1 MTRLSKKTIL
11 LNMRLESKG
20 WGEKYADMF
29 CSEVPVEVQRA
40 LLHGLFRNYS
50 DASEHCYTVFR
61 HPIARNASG
70 PYRHSKIEEDWCGIA
85 ERFPT
90 AVKFTHKPFR
100 NKKSGKI
107 TGTYVQL
114 EIGRVRL
121 TESCVR
127 TPSSL
132 PRDAD
137 FRETLAM
144 EAQRSLFGEDEK
156 ESDGYLYGVYL
167 HGVDVASE
175 NRNRPAFAKVRFPN
189 RRFSGYIGKGVDL
202 WTRFADIVGQ
212 FIDVKNDFTKPAPVK
227 PRTPVKEEQA

>member
-1 MTRLSKKTIL
+1 VELRPRVCSRLTRLSKKTIL
-11 LNMRLESKG
+11 LNMRLESKP

-70 PYRHSKIEEDWCGIA
+70 PYRHSKIEDDWCGIA
-85 ERFPT
+85 ERF
-90 AVKFTHKPFR
+90 
-100 NKKSGKI
+100 
-107 TGTYVQL
+107 
-114 EIGRVRL
+114 
-121 TESCVR
+121 
-127 TPSSL
+127 
-132 PRDAD
+132 
-137 FRETLAM
+137 
-144 EAQRSLFGEDEK
+144 
-156 ESDGYLYGVYL
+156 
-167 HGVDVASE
+167 ASE